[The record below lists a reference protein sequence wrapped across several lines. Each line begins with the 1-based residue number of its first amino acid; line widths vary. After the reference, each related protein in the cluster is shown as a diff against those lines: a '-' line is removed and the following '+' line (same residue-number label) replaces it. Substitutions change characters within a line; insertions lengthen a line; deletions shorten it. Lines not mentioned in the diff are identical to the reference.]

1 MDNNTYY
8 SCECVYFDKGYITCK
23 ICSQWSENTS
33 TTEPKVKPVIFDRRW
48 LRLHGYNNKSKTKS

>member
-1 MDNNTYY
+1 MDKNTYY

-33 TTEPKVKPVIFDRRW
+33 TAEPKVKPVIFARRW
-48 LRLHGYNNKSKTKS
+48 LRLLGYNNK